1 MRIDKW
7 LWAARFFK
15 TRSAASTAIGGGKV
29 HLNGERIKSAH
40 PVRSGDTLE
49 ITRAQQCMTV
59 KVNAL
64 NTQRRPAREAQM
76 LYTETKESLKKRESE
91 AQVRRLLRAM
101 DPTPPRRPN
110 KRERRQIRRFT
121 GKE

>member
-15 TRSAASTAIGGGKV
+15 TRSAASVAISGGKV
-29 HLNGERIKSAH
+29 HLNSERTKPARI
-40 PVRSGDTLE
+40 VRPGDTLE
-49 ITRAQQCMTV
+49 ITRARQCMIV
-59 KVNAL
+59 KINAL
-64 NTQRRPAREAQM
+64 NTQRRPAREAQG

-91 AQVRRLLRAM
+91 AQVRRLLRDM
-101 DPTPPRRPN
+101 NPTPPRRPN